1 MRAHPYLGR
10 AHASCFCGVYPA
22 HDPIGE
28 RGIITSLAGK
38 PPALSTGLL
47 TQVTSTPI
55 GNILSL
61 YPVQI
66 DPLTRLLIHLLTRLS
81 INFPTYLAEGR

>member
-1 MRAHPYLGR
+1 MRKEAAQSLANVMRAHPYLGR

-22 HDPIGE
+22 YDPIGE

-38 PPALSTGLL
+38 PPALSTVLL

-55 GNILSL
+55 GNIFSL

-66 DPLTRLLIHLLTRLS
+66 IISHV
-81 INFPTYLAEGR
+81 Y